1 MVTAIDRAELV
12 GLIEAGEVQ
21 VVDVLP
27 AREYA
32 DMHIPG
38 ALNLPL
44 KRLNAD
50 GVKVLDRAKP
60 VVVY

>member
-12 GLIEAGEVQ
+12 GLIEADDVVQ
-21 VVDVLP
+21 IVAVLP
-27 AREYA
+27 AYTET
-32 DMHIPG
+32 HIPG
-38 ALNLPL
+38 ALTLPL

-50 GVKVLDRAKP
+50 TVKVLDRAKP